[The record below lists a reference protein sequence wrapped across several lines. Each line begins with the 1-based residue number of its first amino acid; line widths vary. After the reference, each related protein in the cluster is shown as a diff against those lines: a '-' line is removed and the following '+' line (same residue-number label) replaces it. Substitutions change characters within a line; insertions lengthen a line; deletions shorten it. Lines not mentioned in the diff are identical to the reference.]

1 MNSLIIT
8 TEVSFRRIFALVL
21 HRKDPSPARYNMKRT
36 LIPFLC
42 VFLWSFTAHAQAP
55 FYQGKTIRII
65 VGTPPGNLYDL
76 WARLTVEH
84 LGKHIPGSPTFIVQ
98 NMPGAGHVVAA
109 NHLYSVAKPDG
120 LTVIGS
126 IIPSLYLNQLVGR
139 SEIQFDWAKFTWI
152 GSPARGDSQM
162 YMRADTPYKT
172 IEDVRTA
179 KEPPKCG
186 ATGVTG
192 PDSYL
197 PKLLQETVG
206 AKFNIV
212 TGYPGG
218 QDIDLGVE
226 RGEIHCRAFT
236 IEAFFGREPYHTWRK
251 KGFVRHLFQTGA
263 KRDSRLPDTPTVAEI
278 MEQYKIP
285 DSGRRLAKVLLAA
298 GDMGRPMLGPPG
310 IPADRLKILRD
321 AYSKT
326 MNDEQFQAEVKK
338 RNYEFDPVSGEELER
353 LGKEVTSQPPEI
365 IERLKKVL
373 GN

>member
-1 MNSLIIT
+1 
-8 TEVSFRRIFALVL
+8 
-21 HRKDPSPARYNMKRT
+21 MKKAF
-36 LIPFLC
+36 LAFLC
-42 VFLWSFTAHAQAP
+42 LLSWGLPAYGQAP
-55 FYQGKTIRII
+55 FYQGKTIRVI
-65 VGTPPGNLYDL
+65 VGTPPGNLYDQ
-76 WARLTVEH
+76 WARLIAAH
-84 LGKHIPGSPTFIVQ
+84 LGKHIPGNPDFIVQ

-109 NHLYSVAKPDG
+109 NHLFTVAKPDG
-120 LTVIGS
+120 LTLIGS

-139 SEIQFDWAKFTWI
+139 KEIRFDWAKFSWI
-152 GSPARGDSQM
+152 GSPARGASQM

-172 IEDVRTA
+172 IEDVRSA

-197 PKLLQETVG
+197 PKLMQETVG
-206 AKFNIV
+206 ARFSIV

-251 KGFVRHLFQTGA
+251 KGFVRHLFQTGG
-263 KRDSRLPDTPTVAEI
+263 KRDARLPDTPTVAEL
-278 MEQYKIP
+278 MDQYKTNEA
-285 DSGRRLAKVLLAA
+285 GRRLATVLLAA
-298 GDMGRPMLGPPG
+298 DAMGRPMLGPPG
-310 IPADRLKILRD
+310 VPADRLKILRE
-321 AYSKT
+321 AYART
-326 MNDEQFQAEVKK
+326 MNDPQFQDEVKR
-338 RNYEFDPVSGEELER
+338 RNYEFNPVNGEGLEATAR
-353 LGKEVTSQPPEI
+353 EITGQPPEI

>member
-1 MNSLIIT
+1 
-8 TEVSFRRIFALVL
+8 
-21 HRKDPSPARYNMKRT
+21 MKRVFF
-36 LIPFLC
+36 PFLC
-42 VFLWSFTAHAQAP
+42 LLLWSSNAYAQAP

-76 WARLTVEH
+76 WARLIVAH
-84 LGKHIPGSPTFIVQ
+84 MGKHIPGNPDSIVQ

-120 LTVIGS
+120 LTLIGS

-139 SEIQFDWAKFTWI
+139 KEIQFDWAKFSWI

-186 ATGVTG
+186 ATGITG

-197 PKLLQETVG
+197 PKLLQEVMG
-206 AKFNIV
+206 AKFTIV
-212 TGYPGG
+212 AGYPGG
-218 QDIDLGVE
+218 TDIDLAVE
-226 RGEIHCRAFT
+226 RGEVHCRAFT
-236 IEAFFGREPYHTWRK
+236 IEAFFGREPYTTWRK
-251 KGFVRHLFQTGA
+251 KGFVRNLFQTGE
-263 KRDSRLPDTPTVAEI
+263 KRDPRLPDTPTVAEL
-278 MEQYKIP
+278 MNQYKTP
-285 DSGRRLAKVLLAA
+285 DAGRRLAMVLLVA

-310 IPADRLKILRD
+310 VPADRLKILRE
-321 AYSKT
+321 AFVKT
-326 MNDEQFQAEVKK
+326 MKDEQFQAEVKK
-338 RNYEFDPVSGEELER
+338 RNYEFDPVSGEGLEA
-353 LGKEVTSQPPEI
+353 LAKEVTSQPPEI
-365 IERLKKVL
+365 IARLKTVL

>member
-1 MNSLIIT
+1 
-8 TEVSFRRIFALVL
+8 
-21 HRKDPSPARYNMKRT
+21 MKRP

-42 VFLWSFTAHAQAP
+42 IVLWSFTAHAQAP

-76 WARLTVEH
+76 WARLIVEH
-84 LGKHIPGSPTFIVQ
+84 MGKHIPGNPTFIVQ

-126 IIPSLYLNQLVGR
+126 IIPSLYLNQLIGR

-172 IEDVRTA
+172 IEDVRSA

-206 AKFNIV
+206 AKFTIV

-251 KGFVRHLFQTGA
+251 KGFVRHLFQTAG
-263 KRDSRLPDTPTVAEI
+263 KRDSRLPDTPTVTEI
-278 MEQYKIP
+278 MDQYKTP
-285 DSGRRLAKVLLAA
+285 ESGRRLAKVLLAA
-298 GDMGRPMLGPPG
+298 GDMGRPMLAPPG
-310 IPADRLKILRD
+310 VPADRLKILRD
-321 AYSKT
+321 AYVKT
-326 MNDEQFQAEVKK
+326 MKDEQFQAEVKK
-338 RNYEFDPVSGEELER
+338 RNYEFDPVSGEELEK